1 MAPSELDSFYFKFKN
16 LLFAEKNA
24 TLSLKSEAGR
34 VQVTLCADL
43 GHVLSGLDPHL
54 PHDAR
59 NGTSRSRR
67 RERAEA
73 RIIAAG
79 QVDKVDKSTSTEIP
93 EEVISAETEEVT
105 DAAANVDQDID
116 VTESCGI
123 EIGKV
128 SDEICSDEQYERKV
142 DDSEEEFR
150 EVYSFKSDTAEEEIE
165 QCLDD
170 ILKNCNIKRKKIIHR
185 DQIGSRST
193 THLYTLELKI
203 GKGKLQKT
211 SFSWPK
217 MSNLKK
223 EVFQNLKRII

>member
-16 LLFAEKNA
+16 LLVAEKNA

-123 EIGKV
+123 
-128 SDEICSDEQYERKV
+128 
-142 DDSEEEFR
+142 
-150 EVYSFKSDTAEEEIE
+150 
-165 QCLDD
+165 
-170 ILKNCNIKRKKIIHR
+170 
-185 DQIGSRST
+185 
-193 THLYTLELKI
+193 
-203 GKGKLQKT
+203 
-211 SFSWPK
+211 
-217 MSNLKK
+217 
-223 EVFQNLKRII
+223 